1 MINEL
6 IDVSI
11 STMIGNL
18 PDIINRNNDAI
29 ENEFAQVFTYDSNG
43 KNPKLTVDV
52 DANTVTAQTGSF
64 RNLNFSGQVLN
75 ASFVQKYNQVDASL
89 VDMSQK
95 IERIADELHI
105 DFNTYGSASVRVQP
119 VYGSSN
125 STNSNAA
132 RVYGKSA
139 VAIGK
144 DDNDINEEQQ
154 IYATHINQSAD
165 LSSFFSTTIQGK
177 IEGLTAENLQYTALY
192 RQLDNIRIPLSVGTV
207 ITGNGLSLMVYHDH
221 ITRTTVQRLYVPVAT
236 GKDGNSLVQT
246 APANTINL
254 KS

>member
-1 MINEL
+1 
-6 IDVSI
+6 
-11 STMIGNL
+11 
-18 PDIINRNNDAI
+18 
-29 ENEFAQVFTYDSNG
+29 
-43 KNPKLTVDV
+43 
-52 DANTVTAQTGSF
+52 
-64 RNLNFSGQVLN
+64 LNFSGQVLN

-119 VYGSSN
+119 VYGNSN
-125 STNSNAA
+125 STSNAA

-139 VAIGK
+139 EAIGGN
-144 DDNDINEEQQ
+144 DNDINEEQQ
-154 IYATHINQSAD
+154 VYAVHINQSAD
-165 LSSFFSTTIQGK
+165 LSSFFSTTIQGH
-177 IEGLTAENLQYTALY
+177 IEGLTADNLQFTALY
-192 RQLDNIRIPLSVGTV
+192 RQLDNVRIPLSVGTV

-236 GKDGNSLVQT
+236 GKDGNSLIQT